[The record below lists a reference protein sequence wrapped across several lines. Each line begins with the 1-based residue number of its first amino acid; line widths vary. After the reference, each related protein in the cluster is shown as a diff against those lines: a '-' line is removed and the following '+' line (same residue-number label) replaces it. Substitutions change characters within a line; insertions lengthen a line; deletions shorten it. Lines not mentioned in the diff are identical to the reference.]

1 MAVQNQP
8 YSIETVANAVAQ
20 LYANPASTSNAVDI
34 SRNAKAADAWLR
46 DFQKSA
52 EAWSVAETMLRTDPL
67 PLEALL
73 FAAQTIR
80 QKTRYDMSQIES
92 PVQRLQLRD
101 ALLGHLI
108 RYARANSRLVVRQ
121 LSMALASIAVHFKQ
135 EEWVDPVATFVNV
148 FGNPESWLTLTQ
160 VLTVLP
166 YEFED
171 SGTRTESSFF
181 RDLDEISERRQK
193 AIFENS
199 SGVLLYVLTIME
211 NCFSGDQNDSNLIK
225 QSLECLRAWFEAGNI
240 SLDSIAATSLV
251 PHCFTYI
258 NNENQDDA
266 VFDTAVDVISE
277 IIRRTGSLSSAGRES
292 ATVQP
297 LIESIY
303 TGLGSLSGILNF
315 SITTENEDKARA
327 LCRLFVSAGESYMN
341 LILSNWNSWQII
353 VAAILRCTSIKDLE
367 IVAITFQFWMALADE
382 VEAVLK
388 SSNANLPSTQTLIG
402 VYRQLNDVMIE
413 HLRYPLNNDWTAK
426 ERDEFRDFRHNMG
439 DVLKACVFV
448 LGQQEA
454 LARPYNILKGFIVD
468 GSAGGSLDPSIPWQR
483 VEAPLF
489 ALRTIGRNISDEEG
503 TVLPVIMSM
512 LPQLP
517 QHPKVRYAAILVIGR
532 YASWTKHH
540 PEFIPYQMTFI
551 SKGFE
556 DSESISAASQS
567 LRYLCDECGDRLV
580 DYLSQLHPFYL
591 TIVKTLD
598 RLDKNEVISALA
610 HVIKHVPVVS
620 NDPNSPDMLKVLEMF
635 CLPIAQRLHQIGLM
649 GSAAAAAR
657 GKDLQEEISDLIE
670 QFQTFVYNAQPAI
683 TPNMHLQHPCAV
695 LFKGMWP
702 VLDSLF
708 TLEIPRI
715 TNSVCKLIVK
725 CIDAHGVYFRGIMVS
740 EVLPR
745 LAAVYETT
753 ANAGAECSSL
763 MWAASKCVRTFGD
776 AEDGLTMHAV
786 MQQMSGTAFQVIQAV
801 NGKIENISPTIEDY
815 FLLLAAFAKSHPV
828 HFIQSP
834 HLSLFLQCAIACMPI
849 QQFDTWLALYRE
861 FLMTLFTLASPQ
873 MTQVPTPLYTPL
885 TTAVQQHASAFA
897 TQIVRGVTTSFP
909 HREDIAGESASGISV
924 IGTIVCGLV
933 DVVGGGNVEVGL
945 RVLGGAID
953 TMPDEKYLPADKSQ
967 FAEKLKSALEKRDFY
982 RIDVL
987 IHEYGVKY
995 RRRNNSRK

>member
-1 MAVQNQP
+1 MAVQNQL
-8 YSIETVANAVAQ
+8 YSIEAVANAIAQ
-20 LYANPASTSNAVDI
+20 LYANPTNASNATDV
-34 SRNAKAADAWLR
+34 SRTAKAADSWLR

-52 EAWSVAETMLRTDPL
+52 EAWSVAETMLRTDLL
-67 PLEALL
+67 PLETLL

-80 QKTRYDMSQIES
+80 QKTRYDLSQIDS

-108 RYARANSRLVVRQ
+108 RHARNNTRLVVRQ
-121 LSMALASIAVHFKQ
+121 LSMALASLAVHFKQ
-135 EEWVDPVATFVNV
+135 EEWKDPVATVVNV
-148 FGNPESWLTLTQ
+148 FGNPESWLTLTH

-171 SGTRTESSFF
+171 SGTQAESFQNV
-181 RDLDEISERRQK
+181 DEISERRRK
-193 AIFENS
+193 AIFENA
-199 SGVLLYVLTIME
+199 SGVLLYVLTILE
-211 NCFSGDQNDSNLIK
+211 KCDQKDSNLIK
-225 QSLECLRAWFEAGNI
+225 QSLECLRAWFEEGNI

-251 PHCFTYI
+251 PRCFTYI
-258 NNENQDDA
+258 IDENQDDA
-266 VFDTAVDVISE
+266 VFDTTVDVISE
-277 IIRRTGSLSSAGRES
+277 IIKRTGTLSSARRES
-292 ATVQP
+292 ATIQP
-297 LIESIY
+297 LLESIY
-303 TGLGSLSGILNF
+303 TGLSSLSGILNF
-315 SITTENEDKARA
+315 SITTENDDKMRA

-353 VAAILRCTSIKDLE
+353 VVAILRCTSIKDLE

-388 SSNANLPSTQTLIG
+388 SPNANSHSTQTLIG

-413 HLRYPLNNDWTAK
+413 HLHYPLNNDWTAK

-439 DVLKACVFV
+439 DVLKACVLV

-454 LARPYNILKGFIVD
+454 LARPYNILKGFIVE
-468 GSAGGSLDPSIPWQR
+468 GSTGGGSLDPSISWQR

-503 TVLPVIMSM
+503 TVLPGIMSM

-532 YASWTKHH
+532 YASWTKQHL
-540 PEFIPYQMTFI
+540 EFIPYQMTFI
-551 SKGFE
+551 SKGFG

-567 LRYLCDECGDRLV
+567 LRYLCDECGDHLV

-620 NDPNSPDMLKVLEMF
+620 NDPSSPDMLKVLEMF
-635 CLPIAQRLHQIGLM
+635 CLPLAQRLHQIGLM
-649 GSAAAAAR
+649 GSAVAAAR
-657 GKDLQEEISDLIE
+657 DKDLQEEVSGMCFRFTFCGTQYNHHLLLAADLIE
-670 QFQTFVYNAQPAI
+670 QFTTFVYNAQPAI
-683 TPNMHLQHPCAV
+683 PPSMQLQHPCAL

-708 TLEIPRI
+708 SLGIPKI
-715 TNSVCKLIVK
+715 TNSVCTLIVK
-725 CIDAHGVYFRGIMVS
+725 CIDAHGVYFRGVMVS

-776 AEDGLTMHAV
+776 AEDGLIMHAV
-786 MQQMSGTAFQVIQAV
+786 VQRMSGTAFQVIQAA
-801 NGKIENISPTIEDY
+801 NGSIEHISPTIEDY
-815 FLLLAAFAKSHPV
+815 FLLLAAFAKSHSI

-873 MTQVPTPLYTPL
+873 MTQVPIPLYTPL
-885 TTAVQQHASAFA
+885 TTAVRQHASAFA

-924 IGTIVCGLV
+924 VGKIVCGLV
-933 DVVGGGNVEVGL
+933 DVVGGGNVEAGL
-945 RVLGGAID
+945 TVFGGAID
-953 TMPDEKYLPADKSQ
+953 AMQDEKFLLADKSQ
-967 FAEKLKSALEKRDFY
+967 FAENLKR
-982 RIDVL
+982 
-987 IHEYGVKY
+987 
-995 RRRNNSRK
+995 